1 MKRRR
6 GSVWRKVRSMPTE
19 TSRKP
24 RSDALYN
31 RRRILDAARAAFAE
45 NGIEV
50 SMTEIAHRA
59 GVGIATLYRHFPA
72 KEELITATFSGQL
85 EICVSALYSALDDPD
100 PWHGFCGFI
109 EKLCTLQVQ
118 DRGFNAVFRAA
129 FSGGELFEKERIRA
143 ENAFAELAR
152 RAKAAGRLRPDF
164 VRDDLTLV
172 IMANSGITADSQED
186 ALAAARRLSAYFI
199 QSFKA
204 APELGPLPPA
214 PRLGPHPALR
224 GISWKGSS
232 SDG

>member
-1 MKRRR
+1 
-6 GSVWRKVRSMPTE
+6 MPPKP
-19 TSRKP
+19 SRKP

-31 RRRILDAARAAFAE
+31 RRRILDAARSVFAE
-45 NGIEV
+45 KGIEV
-50 SMTEIAHRA
+50 SMTEIAQRA

-72 KEELITATFSGQL
+72 KEELLAETFSGQL
-85 EICVSALYSALDDPD
+85 EICVSALHAALDDPD
-100 PWHGFCGFI
+100 PWRGFCGFI

-118 DRGFNAVFRAA
+118 DRGFNAVFREA
-129 FSGGELFEKERIRA
+129 FSGGDLFEKERIRA

-152 RAKAAGRLRPDF
+152 RAKAAGGLRPDF

-186 ALAAARRLSAYFI
+186 ALAAARRLSSYFI
-199 QSFKA
+199 QAFSD

-224 GISWKGSS
+224 GIGWKGSS
-232 SDG
+232 VSVG